1 MDLKRRPMLIKRS
14 QFLLALLALL
24 YSPILT
30 TAQEP
35 KEDIVRVRTRVV
47 FVDTLVQDKKTGAP
61 IADLT
66 RENFEVL
73 ADGNPRTLSY
83 FSRAGEGRRR
93 PLALVLA
100 LDLWGGRSFS
110 YLKKAEV
117 AEQLVAAI
125 NKLSPEDEVGV
136 MLMWAE
142 KDKKGSDL
150 FLGKCQMVES
160 LTRDR
165 EKTAAALRAVPPRA
179 AQLEAYFKSFP
190 AKRPD
195 LSGPV
200 EFPTSASQGG
210 LACASDEVSRLA
222 AGEKANAQ
230 VVTIVLTDDLV
241 PFDLDDRAESMKEL
255 LASGVTVSGLLM
267 GDVSFADKV
276 FFGITKSYVR
286 ALGSGLSSVDYFARQ
301 TGGEAVRVSRSEEFA
316 GAVGRLIDGLAARYS
331 LGFTLGEGERDD
343 GRLHKLEVKVKA
355 RDAHGKERKLSVS
368 ARRGYYMKIQDATVQ
383 K

>member
-1 MDLKRRPMLIKRS
+1 MLTRYPH
-14 QFLLALLALL
+14 LLLLGLVALL

-47 FVDTLVQDKKTGAP
+47 FVDALVQDKKTGAP

-73 ADGNPRTLSY
+73 ADGKPRAITY
-83 FSRAGEGRRR
+83 FSREGEAREK
-93 PLALVLA
+93 PLAVVIA
-100 LDLWGGRSFS
+100 LDVWGGRSID
-110 YLKKAEV
+110 YLKKKEV
-117 AEQLVAAI
+117 AEQLVAAVD
-125 NKLSPEDEVGV
+125 KLSPEDEVGV
-136 MLMWAE
+136 MLMSAE
-142 KDKKGSDL
+142 KDRNSDV
-150 FLGKCQMVES
+150 FLGRCEMLDR

-165 EKTAAALRAVPPRA
+165 AKTTAALRDVPRRA
-179 AQLEAYFKSFP
+179 AQLQAYFKSFP
-190 AKRPD
+190 APRPD
-195 LSGPV
+195 LSGSV
-200 EFPTSASQGG
+200 QFPTSVSQGG

-230 VVTIVLTDDLV
+230 VVAIVLTDDLV
-241 PFDLDDRAESMKEL
+241 PFDLADRAEATRKL

-276 FFGITKSYVR
+276 FIGIIGKPYVR
-286 ALGSGLSSVDYFARQ
+286 ALGSGLSSVDYFAKQ
-301 TGGEAVRVSRSEEFA
+301 TGGEALRVNRPEDFA
-316 GAVGRLIDGLAARYS
+316 GAVGRLIDALAARYS
-331 LGFTLGEGERDD
+331 LGFTLAEGERDD

-355 RDAHGKERKLSVS
+355 RDTRGKERKLSVS